1 MNEVIKSH
9 VHHSLFNTSIDEINA
24 IIMKKETK
32 SKKAES
38 VPKKTKKLVLGR
50 GLDALL
56 PDIEPIGDISKEYFH
71 CDIGLIQPNRYQ
83 PRLRFSD
90 NELEDMARSIRQQ
103 GIIQPLLVRKDN
115 NGYELIAGER
125 RLRAAKKAGL
135 KQVPILVKT
144 ITDTDML
151 EMSIVE
157 NVQRSDLNPIEE
169 AEAYHRLI
177 TEFGLTQDQAAD
189 RVGKSRSAVAN
200 FLRLRQLPGQ
210 IKGSIMEGDLSMGH
224 ARALLG
230 AATSAQQNS
239 VFRAIVAK
247 GLSVRETERLIKRL
261 KAEKEKPK
269 QPISSSE
276 QRYLSDVADD
286 LSGRFGTKVK
296 IKRRGQKGRVEI
308 EFFSND
314 DLDRL
319 LGLLK
324 QI

>member
-1 MNEVIKSH
+1 MT
-9 VHHSLFNTSIDEINA
+9 LCIDEINA
-24 IIMKKETK
+24 ITMKKEMK
-32 SKKAES
+32 SKKAKS
-38 VPKKTKKLVLGR
+38 GSKKTRKLALGR

-56 PDIEPIGDISKEYFH
+56 PDIEPMEDIQKEYFT

-135 KQVPILVKT
+135 KQVPVLVKT

-200 FLRLRQLPGQ
+200 FLRLRHLPDQ
-210 IKGSIMEGDLSMGH
+210 IKGSIMDGNLSMGH

-230 AATSAQQNS
+230 TVNSAQLNA
-239 VFRAIVAK
+239 VFRTVISK
-247 GLSVRETERLIKRL
+247 GLSVRKTERLIKRL
-261 KAEKEKPK
+261 KTEKDKPK
-269 QPISSSE
+269 KPISSSE

-286 LSGRFGTKVK
+286 LSGRFGTKVQ
-296 IKRRGQKGRVEI
+296 IKRRGQKGKVEI
-308 EFFSND
+308 DFYSND

-319 LGLLK
+319 LSLLK